1 MVGWRPVVAIVFI
14 AGAAHAQPAADP
26 GVFLPY
32 WPEDERAAYLQHET
46 ALRVIP
52 SREQLLTWHRLL
64 ASEPHV
70 AGSPGD
76 RRTVDRLVRI
86 FTALGLEVRT
96 HEIWPLLARP
106 VAAAVEILE
115 PDFLSLPVTE
125 SPLPEDAF
133 SAHPDQMFG
142 WNAYSGSGDV
152 TAEVVYANYGR
163 KEDFARLRELGV
175 DPAGKIALVRYG
187 GNYRGFKVRFAED
200 AGAAGVI
207 IYTDPADGG
216 YAKGPTYPEG
226 GYANSTCIERGSIV
240 TMKHTGDP
248 LTPFVEA
255 TKDAP
260 RLDPA
265 QADLPRIPVQP
276 LGWGAVGEILHRM
289 TGEPAPEEW
298 RGALRSPY
306 RLTGGSALR
315 IRLYV
320 EQTRQVMPTFNV
332 TATLR
337 GASDPDRAVYI
348 GCHHDAWNCG
358 AADAMC
364 GMIALVEAARSFS
377 TLAAQGHR
385 PARSI
390 VFCAWGAEEFG
401 IIGSSEWVEGH
412 RDALLRDAVAYIN
425 LDMASMGPDFAAGT
439 AWSLRRLVTEA
450 ARAVPQ
456 ARDPGR
462 SVFNAWLARG
472 EDPSFPGLPRFGDLG
487 GGSDHIGFWC
497 HTGVPSTSLT
507 GGGSKG
513 TSYHSIYD
521 TLPWYWKVVG
531 DDYEPALM
539 VSRMTITVASRLA
552 DAPILPLDPVRC
564 AGETRRALADL
575 TRRAVA
581 LGVFMEDGLPV
592 APQFAALEE
601 AAHAYGERARRV
613 HAALLAATAAGRLDD
628 LRRQDLNR
636 LLMLLDRAWYDER
649 GLQERPWFRNLQA
662 ASDEDSGYAAWV
674 LPDLR
679 AAVERGRPEAIPA
692 AVKRYLEVFDR
703 LNSGLDAIEAIL
715 P

>member
-1 MVGWRPVVAIVFI
+1 MVGWQHGASILVLAV
-14 AGAAHAQPAADP
+14 AAHAQPASSP
-26 GVFLPY
+26 GDFIPY
-32 WPEDERAAYLQHET
+32 WPESERAGYLRHEA
-46 ALRVIP
+46 ALRAIP
-52 SREQLLTWHRLL
+52 TRDQLLTWHRLL

-86 FTALGLEVRT
+86 FTALGLEVQT
-96 HEIWPLLARP
+96 QEIWPLLARP
-106 VAAAVEILE
+106 VSASVEIIE
-115 PDFLSLPVTE
+115 PERLSLPVTE
-125 SPLPEDAF
+125 AQLPEDDF
-133 SAHPDQMFG
+133 SAHPDQMIG
-142 WNAYSGSGDV
+142 WNAFSGSGDV
-152 TAEVVYANYGR
+152 TAQVVYANYGR

-175 DPAGKIALVRYG
+175 DAAGRIALVRYG
-187 GNYRGFKVRFAED
+187 GNYRGFKVRFAEE

-207 IYTDPADGG
+207 IYTDPADAG

-248 LTPFVEA
+248 LTPFVPA
-255 TKDAP
+255 TKDAR

-265 QADLPRIPVQP
+265 EADLPRIPVQP
-276 LGWGAVGEILHRM
+276 LGWGAVGEIFARM
-289 TGEPAPEEW
+289 TGDPAPEEW
-298 RGALRSPY
+298 RGALRAEY
-306 RLTGGSALR
+306 RLTGGPALR
-315 IRLYV
+315 VRVQV
-320 EQTRQVMPTFNV
+320 EQSRQLMPTFNV

-337 GASDPDRAVYI
+337 GASEAERAVYI

-358 AADAMC
+358 ASDAMC

-377 TLAAQGHR
+377 TLAAQGQT

-401 IIGSSEWVEGH
+401 IIGSSEWVEAN
-412 RDALLRDAVAYIN
+412 RDRLLRDAVAYIN

-456 ARDPGR
+456 ARDPR
-462 SVFNAWLARG
+462 RTVFEAWLARA
-472 EDPSFPGLPRFGDLG
+472 EDQAFPGLPRFGDLG

-497 HTGVPSTSLT
+497 HAGVPSTSLT

-513 TSYHSIYD
+513 TAYHSVYD

-531 DDYEPALM
+531 EDYEPALM
-539 VSRMTITVASRLA
+539 VARMTITVASRLA
-552 DAPILPLDPVRC
+552 EAPVLPLDPARC
-564 AGETRRALADL
+564 AGETRRALEDL
-575 TRRAVA
+575 TRRARSLEVLPA
-581 LGVFMEDGLPV
+581 SDDPV
-592 APQFAALEE
+592 APQFAALDAS
-601 AAHAYGERARRV
+601 AAAYGERAQRV
-613 HAALLAATAAGRLDD
+613 HDALLRAAAAGKLDEGRL
-628 LRRQDLNR
+628 RDLNQ
-636 LLMLLDRAWYDER
+636 LLMSLDRAWYDEQ
-649 GLQERPWFRNLQA
+649 GLDERPWFRNLQA

-679 AAVERGRPEAIPA
+679 GAVERRRPEAIPA
-692 AVKRYLEVFDR
+692 AVDRYLGVFER
-703 LNSGLDAIEAIL
+703 LHAILDTIEAIL